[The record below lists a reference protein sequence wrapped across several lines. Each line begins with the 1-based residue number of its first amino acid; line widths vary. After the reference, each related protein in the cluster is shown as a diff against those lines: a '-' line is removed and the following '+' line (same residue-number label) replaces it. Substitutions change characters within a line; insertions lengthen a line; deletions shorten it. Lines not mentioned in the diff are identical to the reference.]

1 MSRKSLPAWQ
11 QVVLTALENVPKA
24 KNGRDAWEK
33 LIPEEQ
39 AAVMDFLTEHCG
51 EDKAQ
56 SALEESCAMV
66 KHGRGWKMTWG
77 ICWAVLIMAVSVGVA
92 LWLNKYVEG
101 VHRYLWVVL
110 CLHHTIRA
118 WVGDRQGAML
128 IIWREHISTQNGT
141 AIALQDMHR
150 TLGLP
155 SEVLRNKKD
164 LIFWAILLILWIG
177 LIVWDIFG

>member
-1 MSRKSLPAWQ
+1 MAKKSLPAWQ
-11 QVVLTALENVPKA
+11 QVLRNVPEA

-33 LIPEEQ
+33 LNEEEQ
-39 AAVMDFLTEHCG
+39 SAVMDFLTEHCG

-66 KHGRGWKMTWG
+66 KHGRGWQTTWG
-77 ICWAVLIMAVSVGVA
+77 ICWALLIMAIYVGVA
-92 LWLNKYVEG
+92 LWLDKYVDD
-101 VHRYLWVVL
+101 VHRYLWVVV

-118 WVGDRQGAML
+118 WKGNPQGTMQ
-128 IIWREHISTQNGT
+128 IIWREHVNTHYGT

-150 TLGLP
+150 TLGQP

-164 LIFWAILLILWIG
+164 LIFWAILMILWIA